1 MQTILGAGGAIG
13 VELAKSLPTHTDK
26 IRLVSRKPQ
35 TVNTTDLLFPA
46 DLSNPEDVHRAV
58 DGSEVA
64 YLTVGL
70 TYNIKIWREYWPRI
84 MKNVLDACEA
94 HGTSLVFFDNIYMY
108 DSADLSNMTEDHPVN
123 PPSQKGKVRAQI
135 AQMVMDAHEKGKIKA
150 CIARAADFYGP
161 GINKVSM
168 MTETILNPLSEGK
181 KAQLIGRLDKIHS
194 FTYTPDAGYATALL
208 GNTESAFGEVWHLP
222 THQDPF
228 TMQDYIDYVAKNLG
242 VEPKSMTAN
251 KFMIRTL
258 GLFVPLM
265 KELVEMYY
273 QYDQDYV
280 FNSDKFEKR
289 FQVSPTSYEEGLDH
303 ILRHDYKQE

>member
-13 VELAKSLPTHTDK
+13 KELARSLPAHADQ
-26 IRLVSRKPQ
+26 IRLVSRNPEP
-35 TVNTTDLLFPA
+35 VNETDQLFSA
-46 DLSNPEDVHRAV
+46 DLSDADQVMKAV
-58 DGSEVA
+58 EGSEVV

-70 TYNIKIWREYWPRI
+70 TYNLKIWKEYWPRI
-84 MKNVLDACEA
+84 MKNVLDACES
-94 HGTSLVFFDNIYMY
+94 HGSSMVFFDNIYMY
-108 DSADLSNMTEDHPVN
+108 DSANLSNMTEDHPVN

-135 AQMVMDAHEKGKIKA
+135 AQMLMDAHEKGKVRA

-208 GNTESAFGEVWHLP
+208 GNTDSAFGEVWHLP
-222 THQDPF
+222 THRDPF
-228 TMQDYIDYVAKNLG
+228 TMQDYIDYVANKFN
-242 VEPKSMTAN
+242 VAPKSMTAN
-251 KFMIRTL
+251 KFMIRVL
-258 GLFVPLM
+258 GLFEPLM

-273 QYDQDYV
+273 QYDRDYV
-280 FNSDKFEKR
+280 FNSEKFEKR
-289 FQVSPTSYEEGLDH
+289 FQVSPTSYTEGLDH
-303 ILRHDYKQE
+303 IIATDYK